1 MIENIEIIGGGK
13 YKIEDSFRKYAIK
26 RISKLDKFLPSKH
39 RKGASAKVVVKE
51 INRPHGNKYEI
62 SVALD
67 VPGGKVM
74 AARDEASNVFA
85 GIDILEAKLLS
96 QIRKFK
102 LQEIPHKRKVKKG
115 VLGKIFFK

>member
-1 MIENIEIIGGGK
+1 MIENIEIISGGK
-13 YKIEDSFRKYAIK
+13 YKVEDSLKKYAAK
-26 RISKLDKFLPSKH
+26 RISKLDRFLPIRH
-39 RKGASAKVVVKE
+39 RRGASAKVVVKE

-67 VPGGKVM
+67 VPGGRVM

-102 LQEIPHKRKVKKG
+102 LQEIPHKRKPKKG
-115 VLGKIFFK
+115 VFRKIFFK